1 MNKLRNLLTV
11 ALATLLFACT
21 NTNPNQVII
30 SGTITNPKG
39 DTVKIMM
46 KDTSYITTLNEAA
59 HFNISFNLD
68 SATYLSFFHGDE
80 STAMFLKGDENVNL
94 TIDTEFF
101 DETIIYE
108 GSAESSYLAKK
119 YLLGEDANIYGQL
132 FTTEKEEF
140 IVNLNTHIAKV
151 EQELASLN
159 NEAFITAE
167 KEKNVK
173 MAEYYISKIE
183 AIANLPQIGEP
194 AIDFTYPDKEG
205 NELSL
210 STFKGSLVYVD
221 VWATWCG
228 PCKAEIPAL
237 KTLEHD
243 YHNNNIT
250 FLSVSVDTDEEA
262 WINMVAEKQLGGVQL
277 WANGWTEITKSY
289 AINGIPRFMLFDTD
303 GNVISLNAPRPSSEE
318 IRGLI
323 EANL

>member
-1 MNKLRNLLTV
+1 MKLKHLFTV
-11 ALATLLFACT
+11 ALATLLFGCT
-21 NTNPNQVII
+21 NTNSNQVII

-68 SATYLSFFHGDE
+68 TATYLSFFHGEE
-80 STAMFLKGDENVNL
+80 STAMFLKGGESVNL

-119 YLLGEDANIYGQL
+119 YMLGEEANIYGQL

-140 IVNLNTHIAKV
+140 ITNLKHHIAIV
-151 EQELASLN
+151 EEQLN
-159 NEAFITAE
+159 NVKNEAFITAE
-167 KEKNVK
+167 KGSNVK
-173 MAEYYISKIE
+173 MIDFYIEKIE
-183 AIANLPQIGEP
+183 AIANLPKKGEA

-205 NELSL
+205 NEFSL
-210 STFKGSLVYVD
+210 STFKGSLVYID

-228 PCKAEIPAL
+228 PCKAEIPSL
-237 KTLEHD
+237 KELEHD

-250 FLSVSVDTDEEA
+250 FLSVSVDTDKEA
-262 WINMVAEKQLGGVQL
+262 WLNMVAEKQLGGVQL
-277 WANGWTEITKSY
+277 WANGWSAITKSY

-303 GNVISLNAPRPSSEE
+303 GNVISLNAPRPSSDE
-318 IRGLI
+318 IRELLD
-323 EANL
+323 ANL

>member
-1 MNKLRNLLTV
+1 MKLRNLLTV

-21 NTNPNQVII
+21 NTNTKHVII

-46 KDTSYITTLNEAA
+46 KDTSYITTLNEDA

-68 SATYLSFFHGDE
+68 SATYLSFFHGEE
-80 STAMFLKGDENVNL
+80 STAMFLKGGESVNL

-119 YLLGEDANIYGQL
+119 YLLGEEANIYSQL
-132 FTTEKEEF
+132 FSTEKEEF
-140 IVNLNTHIAKV
+140 IVNLNKHISDV
-151 EQELASLN
+151 EQELSTVN
-159 NEAFITAE
+159 NEAFVTAE
-167 KEKNVK
+167 KANNVK
-173 MAEYYISKIE
+173 MVEYYIEKIE
-183 AIANLPQIGEP
+183 AIANLPQVGEP

-205 NELSL
+205 NEFSL

-250 FLSVSVDTDEEA
+250 FLSVSVDTDKEA
-262 WINMVAEKQLGGVQL
+262 WINMLADKQLGGVQL
-277 WANGWTEITKSY
+277 WADGWTEITKSY
-289 AINGIPRFMLFDTD
+289 AINGIPRFLLFDAD
-303 GNVISLNAPRPSSEE
+303 GNVISLDAPRPSSEE
-318 IRGLI
+318 IRELLDV
-323 EANL
+323 NL

>member
-1 MNKLRNLLTV
+1 MKLKNLLIV

-21 NTNPNQVII
+21 NTKNNHIII

-39 DTVKIMM
+39 DTVKFIVQ
-46 KDTSYITTLNEAA
+46 KNTYTTTLTDDN
-59 HFNISFNLD
+59 HFSIILPID
-68 SATYLSFFHGDE
+68 STTYLSFYHGDE
-80 STAMFLKGDENVNL
+80 STAMYLKGGESVNL

-101 DETIIYE
+101 DETINYE
-108 GSAESSYLAKK
+108 GSVESSYLAQK
-119 YLLGEDANIYGQL
+119 YLLGEEANIYGQL

-140 IVNLNTHIAKV
+140 ITNLNMHIAKV
-151 EQELASLN
+151 EQELSTVN
-159 NEAFITAE
+159 NEAFVAAE
-167 KEKNVK
+167 KENNVK
-173 MAEYYISKIE
+173 MLEYYVEKIE

-205 NELSL
+205 NEFSL

-237 KTLEHD
+237 KILEHD
-243 YHNNNIT
+243 YQNNNIT
-250 FLSVSVDTDEEA
+250 FLSVSVDTDKEA
-262 WINMVAEKQLGGVQL
+262 WLNMVADKQLGGVQL
-277 WANGWTEITKSY
+277 CANGWTKITKDY
-289 AINGIPRFMLFDTD
+289 AINGIPRFMLFDAN
-303 GNVISLNAPRPSSEE
+303 GNVISLDAPRPSSDK

>member
-1 MNKLRNLLTV
+1 
-11 ALATLLFACT
+11 
-21 NTNPNQVII
+21 
-30 SGTITNPKG
+30 
-39 DTVKIMM
+39 MM

-68 SATYLSFFHGDE
+68 SATYLSFFHGEE
-80 STAMFLKGDENVNL
+80 STAMFLKGGESVNL

-119 YLLGEDANIYGQL
+119 YLLGEEANIYSQL
-132 FTTEKEEF
+132 FSTEKEEF
-140 IVNLNTHIAKV
+140 IVNLNKHISDV
-151 EQELASLN
+151 EQELSTVN
-159 NEAFITAE
+159 NEAFVTTE
-167 KEKNVK
+167 KENNVK
-173 MAEYYISKIE
+173 MIDYYIEKIE

-205 NELSL
+205 NEFSL

-250 FLSVSVDTDEEA
+250 FLSVSVDTDKEA
-262 WINMVAEKQLGGVQL
+262 WINMLADKQLGGVQL
-277 WANGWTEITKSY
+277 WANGWTKITKSY
-289 AINGIPRFMLFDTD
+289 AINGIPRFLLFDAD
-303 GNVISLNAPRPSSEE
+303 GNVISLDAPRPSSEE

-323 EANL
+323 ETNL

>member
-1 MNKLRNLLTV
+1 MKLRNLLTV

-21 NTNPNQVII
+21 NTNTKHVII

-39 DTVKIMM
+39 DTVKIIM

-68 SATYLSFFHGDE
+68 SATYLSFFHGEE
-80 STAMFLKGDENVNL
+80 STAMFLKGDENVSL

-119 YLLGEDANIYGQL
+119 YLLGEEANIYSQL
-132 FTTEKEEF
+132 FSTEKEEF
-140 IVNLNTHIAKV
+140 ITNLNIHITKV
-151 EQELASLN
+151 EEELASVN
-159 NEAFITAE
+159 NEAFVASE
-167 KEKNVK
+167 KENNVK
-173 MAEYYISKIE
+173 MVEYYIEKIE
-183 AIANLPQIGEP
+183 AIANLPQVGEP

-205 NELSL
+205 NEFSL

-250 FLSVSVDTDEEA
+250 FLSVSVDTDKEA
-262 WINMVAEKQLGGVQL
+262 WINMLADKQLGGVQL
-277 WANGWTEITKSY
+277 WAKGWTEITKSY

-303 GNVISLNAPRPSSEE
+303 GNVISLDAPRPSSEE

-323 EANL
+323 ETNL

>member
-1 MNKLRNLLTV
+1 MKLRNLLTV

-21 NTNPNQVII
+21 NTNTKQVII

-59 HFNISFNLD
+59 HFNISFNLE
-68 SATYLSFFHGDE
+68 SATYLSFFHGEE
-80 STAMFLKGDENVNL
+80 STAMFLKGGENVNL

-119 YLLGEDANIYGQL
+119 YILGEEADIYGQL

-140 IVNLNTHIAKV
+140 IVNLNKHIAKV
-151 EQELASLN
+151 EQELASVN
-159 NEAFITAE
+159 NEAFVASE
-167 KEKNVK
+167 KENNVK
-173 MAEYYISKIE
+173 MIDYYIEKIE

-205 NELSL
+205 NDFSL

-243 YHNNNIT
+243 YHNNKIT
-250 FLSVSVDTDEEA
+250 FLSVSVDTDKEA
-262 WINMVAEKQLGGVQL
+262 WINMLADKQLGGVQL

-289 AINGIPRFMLFDTD
+289 AINGIPRFLLFDAD
-303 GNVISLNAPRPSSEE
+303 GNVISLDAPRPSSED
-318 IRGLI
+318 IREL
-323 EANL
+323 LDVHL

>member
-1 MNKLRNLLTV
+1 MKLRNLLTI

-21 NTNPNQVII
+21 NTNPNHVMI
-30 SGTITNPKG
+30 SGAITNPKG
-39 DTVKIMM
+39 DTIKFIVQ
-46 KDTSYITTLNEAA
+46 DTTYTTTLKDDN
-59 HFNISFNLD
+59 HFAIILPID
-68 SATYLSFFHGDE
+68 SATYLSFFHGEE
-80 STAMFLKGDENVNL
+80 STAMFLKGGESVNL

-108 GSAESSYLAKK
+108 GSSESSYLAKK
-119 YLLGEDANIYGQL
+119 YLLGEEANIYSQL
-132 FTTEKEEF
+132 FSTEKEEF
-140 IVNLNTHIAKV
+140 ITNLNTHIDKV
-151 EQELASLN
+151 EQELSTVN
-159 NEAFITAE
+159 NEAFVTAE
-167 KEKNVK
+167 KENNVK
-173 MAEYYISKIE
+173 MIEYYIEKIE

-205 NELSL
+205 NEFSL

-250 FLSVSVDTDEEA
+250 FLSVSVDTDKEA
-262 WINMVAEKQLGGVQL
+262 WINMLADKQLGGVQL

-289 AINGIPRFMLFDTD
+289 AINGIPRFLLFDEN
-303 GNVISLNAPRPSSEE
+303 GNVISLDAPRPSSEE

-323 EANL
+323 ETNL

>member
-1 MNKLRNLLTV
+1 MKLRNLLTV
-11 ALATLLFACT
+11 ALVTLLFACT
-21 NTNPNQVII
+21 NTNTKQVTI

-59 HFNISFNLD
+59 HFSISFTLD
-68 SATYLSFFHGDE
+68 TATYLSFFHGEE

-94 TIDTEFF
+94 TIDTELF

-119 YLLGEDANIYGQL
+119 YLLGEEANIYSQL
-132 FTTEKEEF
+132 FSTEKEEF
-140 IVNLNTHIAKV
+140 ITNLNIHITKV
-151 EQELASLN
+151 EEELSDIN
-159 NEAFITAE
+159 NEAFVAAE
-167 KEKNVK
+167 KENNVK
-173 MAEYYISKIE
+173 MVEYYIEKIE

-205 NELSL
+205 NEFSL
-210 STFKGSLVYVD
+210 STFKGSLVYID

-228 PCKAEIPAL
+228 PCKAEMPAL
-237 KTLEHD
+237 KELEHD

-250 FLSVSVDTDEEA
+250 FLSVSVDTDKEA
-262 WINMVAEKQLGGVQL
+262 WLTMLADKQLGGVQL

-289 AINGIPRFMLFDTD
+289 AINGIPRFMLFNTD
-303 GNVISLNAPRPSSEE
+303 GKVISLNAPRPSSDE
-318 IRGLI
+318 IRGILD
-323 EANL
+323 ANL

>member
-68 SATYLSFFHGDE
+68 SATYLSFFHGEE
-80 STAMFLKGDENVNL
+80 SSAMYLKGGENVNL

-140 IVNLNTHIAKV
+140 IVNLNKHIAKV
-151 EQELASLN
+151 EQELASVN

-167 KEKNVK
+167 KESNVK
-173 MAEYYISKIE
+173 MIDYYIEKIE

-262 WINMVAEKQLGGVQL
+262 WINMLADKQLGGVQL

>member
-1 MNKLRNLLTV
+1 MKLRNLLTV

-21 NTNPNQVII
+21 NTNTKQVII

-39 DTVKIMM
+39 DTVKIIM

-68 SATYLSFFHGDE
+68 SATYLSFFHGEE
-80 STAMFLKGDENVNL
+80 STAMFLKGGENVNL
-94 TIDTEFF
+94 TIDTELF

-108 GSAESSYLAKK
+108 GSSESSYLAKK
-119 YLLGEDANIYGQL
+119 YLLGEEANIYSQL
-132 FTTEKEEF
+132 FSTEKEKF
-140 IVNLNTHIAKV
+140 IVNLNKHISDV
-151 EQELASLN
+151 EQELSNVN
-159 NEAFITAE
+159 NEAFVTTE
-167 KEKNVK
+167 KENNVK
-173 MAEYYISKIE
+173 MIDYYIEKIE
-183 AIANLPQIGEP
+183 AIANLPQVGEP

-205 NELSL
+205 NEFSL

-250 FLSVSVDTDEEA
+250 FLSVSVDTDKEA
-262 WINMVAEKQLGGVQL
+262 WINMLADKQLGGVQL

-289 AINGIPRFMLFDTD
+289 AINGIPRFMLFDVV
-303 GNVISLNAPRPSSEE
+303 GNVISLDAPRPSSED
-318 IRGLI
+318 IREL
-323 EANL
+323 LDVHL

>member
-1 MNKLRNLLTV
+1 MKLRNLFTV
-11 ALATLLFACT
+11 ALATLLFSCT
-21 NTNPNQVII
+21 NTNPKQVII

-68 SATYLSFFHGDE
+68 TATYLSFYHGNE
-80 STAMFLKGDENVNL
+80 STAMFLKGGESVNL

-101 DETIIYE
+101 DETINYE

-119 YLLGEDANIYGQL
+119 YLLVEEANIYGQL
-132 FTTEKEEF
+132 FTAKKEEF
-140 IVNLNTHIAKV
+140 ITNLNTHIADV
-151 EQELASLN
+151 EQELSTVN
-159 NEAFITAE
+159 NPAFNSAE
-167 KEKNVK
+167 KANNVK
-173 MAEYYISKIE
+173 MFEYFLEKIE

-205 NELSL
+205 NEFSL
-210 STFKGSLVYVD
+210 STFKGNLVYVD

-250 FLSVSVDTDEEA
+250 FLSVSVDTDKEA
-262 WINMVAEKQLGGVQL
+262 WVNMVADKQLGGTQL
-277 WANGWTEITKSY
+277 WANGWTGITKSY
-289 AINGIPRFMLFDTD
+289 AISGIPRFMLFDAN
-303 GNVISLNAPRPSSEE
+303 GNVISLDAPRPSSEE
-318 IRGLI
+318 IIELI

>member
-1 MNKLRNLLTV
+1 MKLRNLLTV

-21 NTNPNQVII
+21 NTNTKHVII

-46 KDTSYITTLNEAA
+46 KDTSYITTLNEDA

-68 SATYLSFFHGDE
+68 SATYLSFFHGEE
-80 STAMFLKGDENVNL
+80 STAMFLKGGESVNL

-119 YLLGEDANIYGQL
+119 YLLGEEANIYSQL
-132 FTTEKEEF
+132 FSTEKEEF
-140 IVNLNTHIAKV
+140 ITNLNTHIAKV
-151 EQELASLN
+151 EQELSIVN
-159 NEAFITAE
+159 NEAFVTAE
-167 KEKNVK
+167 KENNVK
-173 MAEYYISKIE
+173 MIEYYIEKIE

-205 NELSL
+205 NEFSL

-250 FLSVSVDTDEEA
+250 FLSVSVDTDKEA
-262 WINMVAEKQLGGVQL
+262 WINMLADKQLGGVQL

-289 AINGIPRFMLFDTD
+289 AINGIPRFLLFDAD
-303 GNVISLNAPRPSSEE
+303 GNVISLDAPRPSSEE

-323 EANL
+323 ETNL

>member
-1 MNKLRNLLTV
+1 MKLRNLLTV

-21 NTNPNQVII
+21 NTNTKHVII

-46 KDTSYITTLNEAA
+46 KDTSYITTLNEDA

-68 SATYLSFFHGDE
+68 SATYLSFFHGEE
-80 STAMFLKGDENVNL
+80 STAMFLKGGESVNL

-119 YLLGEDANIYGQL
+119 YLLGEEANIYSQL
-132 FTTEKEEF
+132 FSTEKEEF

-151 EQELASLN
+151 EQELSIVN
-159 NEAFITAE
+159 NEAFVTAE
-167 KEKNVK
+167 KENNVK
-173 MAEYYISKIE
+173 MIEYYIEKIE

-205 NELSL
+205 NEFSL

-250 FLSVSVDTDEEA
+250 FLSVSVDTDKEA
-262 WINMVAEKQLGGVQL
+262 WINMLADKQLGGVQL
-277 WANGWTEITKSY
+277 WADGWTEITKSY
-289 AINGIPRFMLFDTD
+289 AINGIPRFLLFDAD
-303 GNVISLNAPRPSSEE
+303 GNVISLDAPRPSSEE

-323 EANL
+323 ETNL

>member
-1 MNKLRNLLTV
+1 MKLKNLLTV

-21 NTNPNQVII
+21 NTNTKQVII

-39 DTVKIMM
+39 DTVKIIM

-59 HFNISFNLD
+59 HFNISFTLD
-68 SATYLSFFHGDE
+68 SATYLSFFHGEE
-80 STAMFLKGDENVNL
+80 STAMFLKGGESVNL

-108 GSAESSYLAKK
+108 GSSESSYLAKK
-119 YLLGEDANIYGQL
+119 YLLSEEANIYNQL
-132 FTTEKEEF
+132 FSTEKEEF
-140 IVNLNTHIAKV
+140 ITNLNTHIAKV
-151 EQELASLN
+151 EQELASVN
-159 NEAFITAE
+159 NEAFVASE
-167 KEKNVK
+167 KENNVK
-173 MAEYYISKIE
+173 MIHYYIEKIE

-194 AIDFTYPDKEG
+194 AIDFTYADKEG
-205 NELSL
+205 NEVSL

-250 FLSVSVDTDEEA
+250 FLSVSVDTDKEA
-262 WINMVAEKQLGGVQL
+262 WVNMLADKQLGGVQL
-277 WANGWTEITKSY
+277 WANGWTEITNSY

-303 GNVISLNAPRPSSEE
+303 GNVISLNAPRPSSDE
-318 IRGLI
+318 IRGILD
-323 EANL
+323 ANL